1 MINLKDIEKQDLRVF
16 STYEAGLTNKQQEL
30 LELKKKAESLRNK
43 GLSNRAI
50 AKEFGCSEGKIRTLF
65 K

>member
-1 MINLKDIEKQDLRVF
+1 MFLK
-16 STYEAGLTNKQQEL
+16 QEL